1 MGIMVT
7 KETDGN
13 SKLTE
18 KINADLRERVQS
30 TSEPNDKDFA
40 EDSEYIQDLETTSKF
55 GWVWFV
61 LIILALM
68 SLVFIIL
75 I

>member
-7 KETDGN
+7 KETDDN
-13 SKLTE
+13 AKLTE
-18 KINADLRERVQS
+18 KINADLRERIQS
-30 TSEPNDKDFA
+30 TSEPEDKDFA
-40 EDSEYIQDLETTSKF
+40 ENSEYIQDLETTSKY

-61 LIILALM
+61 LVILALI
-68 SLVFIIL
+68 SLVFIVL

>member
-7 KETDGN
+7 KETDDN
-13 SKLTE
+13 AKLTE
-18 KINADLRERVQS
+18 KINADLRERIQS
-30 TSEPNDKDFA
+30 TSEPEDKDFA
-40 EDSEYIQDLETTSKF
+40 ENSEYIQDLETTSKF

-61 LIILALM
+61 LIVLALI
-68 SLVFIIL
+68 SLIFIIL

>member
-13 SKLTE
+13 AKLTE
-18 KINADLRERVQS
+18 KINADLRERIQS
-30 TSEPNDKDFA
+30 TSEPSDKDFA
-40 EDSEYIQDLETTSKF
+40 ENSEYIQDLETTSKY
-55 GWVWFV
+55 GWIWFV
-61 LIILALM
+61 LIILALI
-68 SLVFIIL
+68 SLVFIVL